1 MKRIRFGMLLLVV
14 ALAIQ
19 ITWYVVLMV
28 SYVRTPGKL
37 EGADFLTYYSVG
49 RVAREYG
56 LIRVYNLDLEAA
68 AQAQT
73 AGVSLG
79 FQQILP
85 PNHPPFLYPLLGV
98 LAGLDYRA
106 AYFGYA
112 VLLVVIIVAGLPA
125 LYRVLLQNGW
135 SQTQAWLELIGVLL
149 FEPLFMSVLKG
160 QDSALLLLGGLL
172 WFSGLTRNN
181 DRLAGLGLSLALIR
195 PQIAL
200 VLAVPFLFRRRK
212 VFGWFCAGA
221 AALGFYCFLQVG
233 WTGALDYLHILT
245 VSAGGEGY
253 GMAEMAMFNFTG
265 LLLRLTPQLDLGL
278 VHTIGWGLFTTA
290 LIGLCV
296 LWGLSKSIGF
306 CHIALAVTLSLF
318 VAPHLHYHD
327 LALLVIPLVGLG
339 ITGVK
344 VGRLTISHA
353 AVLPMLAS
361 VVLLLSE
368 FWDPVR
374 FSIPYLL
381 MAVLPSLT
389 WLMEKRNKMG

>member
-253 GMAEMAMFNFTG
+253 GMAEMAMFN
-265 LLLRLTPQLDLGL
+265 
-278 VHTIGWGLFTTA
+278 
-290 LIGLCV
+290 
-296 LWGLSKSIGF
+296 
-306 CHIALAVTLSLF
+306 
-318 VAPHLHYHD
+318 
-327 LALLVIPLVGLG
+327 
-339 ITGVK
+339 
-344 VGRLTISHA
+344 
-353 AVLPMLAS
+353 
-361 VVLLLSE
+361 
-368 FWDPVR
+368 
-374 FSIPYLL
+374 
-381 MAVLPSLT
+381 
-389 WLMEKRNKMG
+389 